1 MTFGELIDDV
11 CVQGHILV
19 QRYNGEKNITL
30 YEEEC
35 EMGHNEK
42 IEPLLER
49 TVNFIYPKVINDE
62 HIVLII
68 EID

>member
-1 MTFGELIDDV
+1 MTLRELIDDV

-35 EMGHNEK
+35 EMGYDKK

-49 TVNFIYPKVINDE
+49 TVNYIYPKVINDE
-62 HIVLII
+62 RIVLII